1 MCNPFESRHRRKLSK
16 ISSISR
22 PRRGGTRS
30 HAATSTSTHF
40 DSDQYVTAESVP
52 TRQWDLH
59 PDVYCPQPCLVFLHD
74 APICM
79 AQCFEALEHHRAE
92 GCLYA
97 KSIYCL
103 QSSSTLSLKAG
114 QHFRGAAWLQST
126 MSRRTASAA
135 VSSCRPRSAAVFKS
149 CMARIACYLVLSNAS
164 NPCWAPVG
172 RRSSTCYLTL
182 SASTDVLSLYEAVHL
197 QYVCMQ
203 QVSGDNNVTLD
214 NHQCSAHAHCCA
226 RLAVLFTSSAR
237 CRAALSSLSC
247 ATGGWLLLVQPA
259 HHPCTYT
266 SW

>member
-59 PDVYCPQPCLVFLHD
+59 PNVYCPQPCLVFLHD

-135 VSSCRPRSAAVFKS
+135 VSSCRPRSAAVLS
-149 CMARIACYLVLSNAS
+149 RAWLELLAILCCPMPAIRVGHQWIGRVL
-164 NPCWAPVG
+164 PVIFECLDRCAKPLRG
-172 RRSSTCYLTL
+172 
-182 SASTDVLSLYEAVHL
+182 SASAIS
-197 QYVCMQ
+197 M
-203 QVSGDNNVTLD
+203 
-214 NHQCSAHAHCCA
+214 HAA
-226 RLAVLFTSSAR
+226 GFW
-237 CRAALSSLSC
+237 
-247 ATGGWLLLVQPA
+247 G
-259 HHPCTYT
+259 
-266 SW
+266 